1 MKKLPLILLLL
12 TVKILSAQSSIWSL
26 TYTPAVVLVPDIRY
40 GVQVG
45 AAYRLDSKLQLLTE
59 LTKSV
64 GKPDNTATI
73 NSQYLRIKPELRY
86 FFTSMESS
94 AVGYCGVQLSYAHRQ
109 WATTSSGSYYE
120 KKFYSDSSIHY
131 SSAVIKSP
139 FATITAQMGGVV
151 RLRNHFSF
159 DFFMGLGAKTLFT
172 NYTSVV
178 NPALVE
184 SVRPKCKIMFS
195 PDPAWL
201 VNSQQWR
208 FQMNMGVR
216 VMYSL

>member
-1 MKKLPLILLLL
+1 MKKLPAILLLL

-26 TYTPAVVLVPDIRY
+26 TYTPAVVQVPDIRY
-40 GVQVG
+40 GAQVG

-59 LTKSV
+59 LTTSV
-64 GKPDNTATI
+64 GKPDNMATI

-109 WATTSSGSYYE
+109 WTTTSSGSYYE
-120 KKFYSDSSIHY
+120 KKLYSDSSVSY
-131 SSAVIKSP
+131 SSAVINSP
-139 FATITAQMGGVV
+139 FATLTAQVGGVV

-159 DFFMGLGAKTLFT
+159 DFFMGLGAKSVFT
-172 NYTSVV
+172 NYTNIK
-178 NPALVE
+178 NPELVE
-184 SVRPKCKIMFS
+184 SFRPRCKIMFS